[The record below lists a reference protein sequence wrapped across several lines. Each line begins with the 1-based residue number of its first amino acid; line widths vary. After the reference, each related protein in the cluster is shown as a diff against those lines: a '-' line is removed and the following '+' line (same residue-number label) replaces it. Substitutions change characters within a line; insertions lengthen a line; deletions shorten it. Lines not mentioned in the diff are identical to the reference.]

1 MIFGRVLPLMEE
13 ILHQLISSL
22 SHYFQDFI
30 HPWWLFGI
38 SEPSTVVVTC
48 CFGVNQITIAW
59 WWDYSTPRDSDGSH
73 FQDQILWF
81 VLSVES
87 AGSVVISQSKCD
99 SPFIPGKICP
109 CKKVDICIYLSC
121 IVREIHTYAYIYIYI
136 YICMNIHNANFE
148 LKKINQRLLPRC
160 LLLHDWFSSSEY
172 PRIVLYDSKDW
183 CIFGLS
189 LLGQHCLYCGVLDGR
204 WTNSNVG
211 TSKKR
216 VFWGWWERDAMF
228 SSKGRVRRLINVC
241 VNEGYVDVPLKYL
254 LAMVTKKRCLP
265 WKHPFCIFF
274 SVRWVELPHAGTY
287 WALSVCG
294 YYFPGLV
301 YLIDFVCVW
310 NICNY
315 EFISWEP
322 KRVSIYDFLHG
333 TVDLYT

>member
-1 MIFGRVLPLMEE
+1 M
-13 ILHQLISSL
+13 
-22 SHYFQDFI
+22 
-30 HPWWLFGI
+30 
-38 SEPSTVVVTC
+38 
-48 CFGVNQITIAW
+48 
-59 WWDYSTPRDSDGSH
+59 
-73 FQDQILWF
+73 
-81 VLSVES
+81 ES
-87 AGSVVISQSKCD
+87 AGSALISQSNWG
-99 SPFIPGKICP
+99 SPFIRGKIWP
-109 CKKVDICIYLSC
+109 CKRCIYIGIYTYLC
-121 IVREIHTYAYIYIYI
+121 IFTMLISNWNNSIKGYSLDVCSYIRSVFI
-136 YICMNIHNANFE
+136 
-148 LKKINQRLLPRC
+148 
-160 LLLHDWFSSSEY
+160 

-183 CIFGLS
+183 CVFGLS

-216 VFWGWWERDAMF
+216 VFWGWWERDATF

-254 LAMVTKKRCLP
+254 LAMVTKKTCLP

-287 WALSVCG
+287 WALSACVH
-294 YYFPGLV
+294 YFPGLV